1 MILNTAPLA
10 PAAVPAIA
18 IKPRLVAPAPAS
30 TDDVPEPTPDETAR
44 GLILFGRDE
53 RSRPHASR
61 FVAAET
67 EPAARAAT
75 LMGLHTLIITEA
87 HRTFAAGLPQGRL
100 FESGKAFVPF
110 CSAPM
115 FADLLAAAGLP
126 DAPPVRAAGKTTDAP
141 PAPAGGLGSVGA
153 AGGAGGAAK
162 PPGDAVAID
171 PWAGITLGSVV
182 LAKGDD
188 EDGYYA
194 AKVIA
199 TKANQNF
206 VLTWV
211 DYPDLLEFTRHRYD
225 LGLLYVGPAPQA
237 K

>member
-1 MILNTAPLA
+1 MNLDTAPLTS
-10 PAAVPAIA
+10 AAVPSIA
-18 IKPRLVAPAPAS
+18 IEPGLVAPPPAS
-30 TDDVPEPTPDETAR
+30 ADHVPKPTPDETAP

-53 RSRPHASR
+53 RGRPHASH
-61 FVAAET
+61 F
-67 EPAARAAT
+67 AAT
-75 LMGLHTLIITEA
+75 EAESAAHAAALMGLHTLVGTEA
-87 HRTFAAGLPQGRL
+87 HQSLATGLPQGRL

-110 CSAPM
+110 CSARM

-126 DAPPVRAAGKTTDAP
+126 DAPPARAANKAADAP
-141 PAPAGGLGSVGA
+141 SASAGGSGSGGA

-162 PPGDAVAID
+162 PPSDAAPTD
-171 PWAGITLGSVV
+171 PWAGVTLGSVV

-188 EDGYYA
+188 EDGYYL

-199 TKANQNF
+199 TKADQNF

-211 DYPDLLEFTRHRYD
+211 DYPDLLEFTRRRHD
-225 LGLLYVGPAPQA
+225 LGLLHPGPAPQA

>member
-1 MILNTAPLA
+1 
-10 PAAVPAIA
+10 V
-18 IKPRLVAPAPAS
+18 
-30 TDDVPEPTPDETAR
+30 
-44 GLILFGRDE
+44 G
-53 RSRPHASR
+53 
-61 FVAAET
+61 
-67 EPAARAAT
+67 
-75 LMGLHTLIITEA
+75 TEA
-87 HRTFAAGLPQGRL
+87 HQSLATGLPQGRL

-110 CSAPM
+110 CSARM

-126 DAPPVRAAGKTTDAP
+126 DVPPVRAAGKAAEAP
-141 PAPAGGLGSVGA
+141 PAPTGSSGSGGA

-162 PPGDAVAID
+162 PPGDAAAAD
-171 PWAGITLGSVV
+171 PWASITLGSVV

-199 TKANQNF
+199 TKADQGF

-211 DYPDLLEFTRHRYD
+211 DYPDLLEFTRHRHD
-225 LGLLYVGPAPQA
+225 LGLLRPGPAPQA